1 MKKSLNILLYL
12 SSFSLLFV
20 ACSHSHD
27 DLSHN
32 HDDHNSYI
40 TINSILERT

>member
-1 MKKSLNILLYL
+1 MKKSLKILLYL

-20 ACSHSHD
+20 AYSHSHD

-32 HDDHNSYI
+32 LNDHNSYI